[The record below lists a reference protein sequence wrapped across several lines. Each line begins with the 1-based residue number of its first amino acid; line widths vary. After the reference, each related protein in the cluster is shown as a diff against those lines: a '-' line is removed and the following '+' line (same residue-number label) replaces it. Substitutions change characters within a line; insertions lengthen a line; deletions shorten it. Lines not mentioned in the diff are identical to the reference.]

1 MINVEFTNEINDIVT
16 ENLYQWDNYQTLKI
30 SGIILGSVT
39 RKLHIAI
46 K

>member
-30 SGIILGSVT
+30 S
-39 RKLHIAI
+39 
-46 K
+46 